1 MRQIGWKDEEKLKPY
16 NNTKAIVVD
25 ISQISVKYGIT
36 ARIFFSPDSVETQR
50 EIVYTKR
57 DGIVNIKWGV
67 ELKTGK
73 TVKLSR
79 DKMVVMRE
87 PLTPTQ
93 MKELHEKVKK
103 NEMSALV
110 QFLVRDKLMGAYI
123 VLC

>member
-1 MRQIGWKDEEKLKPY
+1 MALTQWK
-16 NNTKAIVVD
+16 A
-25 ISQISVKYGIT
+25 
-36 ARIFFSPDSVETQR
+36 QR

-93 MKELHEKVKK
+93 MKELYEKVKK
-103 NEMSALV
+103 
-110 QFLVRDKLMGAYI
+110 K
-123 VLC
+123 

>member
-1 MRQIGWKDEEKLKPY
+1 
-16 NNTKAIVVD
+16 
-25 ISQISVKYGIT
+25 
-36 ARIFFSPDSVETQR
+36 
-50 EIVYTKR
+50 
-57 DGIVNIKWGV
+57 
-67 ELKTGK
+67 
-73 TVKLSR
+73 
-79 DKMVVMRE
+79 MVVMRE